1 MLCFHWCQYE
11 NRVKLASDK
20 QGGESTCSVP
30 LESLDVS
37 PTGHYYGTRSD
48 VYALSLTTPPVSLFY
63 LLWAL
68 CPSHWCV
75 CKGWGN
81 KAVCLFMAAGTV
93 YGWCVLTASRSDLS
107 ASRRAAHSLRFP
119 HAIFHLEVHSSNEV
133 CIHMCLALAGWI
145 STHLKRHSDDHSC
158 LTASN
163 V

>member
-1 MLCFHWCQYE
+1 MLCFYWCQCEY
-11 NRVKLASDK
+11 RVKLASDK

-48 VYALSLTTPPVSLFY
+48 VSAPSLTAPPVSLFY

-81 KAVCLFMAAGTV
+81 KAVRLFMAAGTV
-93 YGWCVLTASRSDLS
+93 YGWCVLTASRSYLS
-107 ASRRAAHSLRFP
+107 ASRRPAHSLRFP
-119 HAIFHLEVHSSNEV
+119 CAIFHLEVHSSTEV
-133 CIHMCLALAGWI
+133 CIHMCLALTGWI

-158 LTASN
+158 LTA
-163 V
+163 